1 MAMTKTVLIVEDD
14 KLTREGLATMLRIAN
29 HSVIDA
35 EDGEQALEVL
45 ASKVPDL
52 IITDIHMP
60 NMDGLAMVERIRADP
75 GLSALPVIILTNDDT
90 TMTVNRAL
98 ASGVTVYLSKAN
110 LAPEALSQQ
119 ILIALGE

>member
-29 HSVIDA
+29 HSVIEA